1 MLNERNEM
9 QIKDHLGEWGY
20 KITVFPWY
28 PKVVKI
34 KIWVQWK
41 VIRVWQYFIN
51 LISKRNKLCH
61 SIASVKPE
69 MICMTQ
75 VPLKTASLP
84 IDDCELQIQGF
95 DCFTN
100 NSKSQFHRSFLIYTK
115 KCLKAV
121 AINFRELDYQQYV
134 YCKLSSKSSDF
145 MFCAYTDLLIA

>member
-1 MLNERNEM
+1 M
-9 QIKDHLGEWGY
+9 QNKDHLGEWGY
-20 KITVFPWY
+20 KITVSPWY

-34 KIWVQWK
+34 KIRVQWK
-41 VIRVWQYFIN
+41 VIRVWQYFVN
-51 LISKRNKLCH
+51 LINKRNKLCH
-61 SIASVKPE
+61 SIASVKRE

-84 IDDCELQIQGF
+84 IDDCGLQIQGF

-121 AINFRELDYQQYV
+121 AINFREQDYQQYV